1 MNVRTSTS
9 GLCCHV
15 LAGAAALAAVAHDP
29 AAARCLLLSHRSA
42 ERGAGLLLGAL
53 AGTVPLAPHV
63 QQQQQQQDG
72 AGPGGSLRPTP
83 AVLDMVMRL
92 GEGTG
97 AVLLLPLLRC
107 AAAVLRDMASLQQ
120 VLAAGR

>member
-1 MNVRTSTS
+1 M
-9 GLCCHV
+9 
-15 LAGAAALAAVAHDP
+15 AHDP

-63 QQQQQQQDG
+63 QQHLQQEQEAG
-72 AGPGGSLRPTP
+72 AGQGGLLRPTP
-83 AVLDMVMRL
+83 AVLDMGMRL